1 MFYKNDLLY
10 LFYTPANVVSVMSC
24 LYSVVSLTLVR
35 QQCFMRMIYYYICF
49 TLQQMVQNKVRQFSG
64 QAASTAELVKG
75 QISAVAETLRSR
87 NPAQSS
93 ASPQA
98 EGFSDAGSFEGAD
111 TLSED
116 FVITKATDFEFDQN
130 DVAAPASAT
139 ASSFP
144 VESHAPS
151 KHQKME
157 TTFNTTAGAT
167 TAAASAAE
175 TTTTTTTATTA
186 AAAAAAAATT
196 ASTAAAAAS
205 TAATTAASTSAA
217 AAAATGP
224 AGGPVLGTRSD
235 SQTETMAQSLKAKS
249 QAGPVQGSAQKQTF
263 STSSSAKKNV
273 PIPPAQKVR
282 FLKTLASFWL

>member
-1 MFYKNDLLY
+1 
-10 LFYTPANVVSVMSC
+10 
-24 LYSVVSLTLVR
+24 
-35 QQCFMRMIYYYICF
+35 
-49 TLQQMVQNKVRQFSG
+49 MVQNKVTQFSG
-64 QAASTAELVKG
+64 QAASMAELVKG
-75 QISAVAETLRSR
+75 QISAVAETLRSC

-93 ASPQA
+93 ASPEA

-116 FVITKATDFEFDQN
+116 FVITKATDFEFDRN
-130 DVAAPASAT
+130 NVAAPSSTT
-139 ASSFP
+139 ASSFT

-151 KHQKME
+151 EHQKME
-157 TTFNTTAGAT
+157 TAFNTTAGAT
-167 TAAASAAE
+167 TAAASAAA
-175 TTTTTTTATTA
+175 TATTTTTAS
-186 AAAAAAAATT
+186 
-196 ASTAAAAAS
+196 ASAAAAAAS

-249 QAGPVQGSAQKQTF
+249 QAGHVQGSAQKQTF

-282 FLKTLASFWL
+282 FLKTLASFWLWCCLVLKNKIENNCLV

>member
-1 MFYKNDLLY
+1 
-10 LFYTPANVVSVMSC
+10 
-24 LYSVVSLTLVR
+24 
-35 QQCFMRMIYYYICF
+35 
-49 TLQQMVQNKVRQFSG
+49 MVQNKVTQFSG
-64 QAASTAELVKG
+64 QATSMAELVKG

-87 NPAQSS
+87 NPAQPS
-93 ASPQA
+93 ASPEA

-116 FVITKATDFEFDQN
+116 FVITKATDFEFDRN
-130 DVAAPASAT
+130 DVAAPSSTT
-139 ASSFP
+139 ASSFS

-151 KHQKME
+151 EHQKME
-157 TTFNTTAGAT
+157 TAFNTTAGAT
-167 TAAASAAE
+167 TAAASAAA
-175 TTTTTTTATTA
+175 TATTTTTAT
-186 AAAAAAAATT
+186 AAAAAATT
-196 ASTAAAAAS
+196 ASSAAAAAS
-205 TAATTAASTSAA
+205 TVATTAASTSAA

-249 QAGPVQGSAQKQTF
+249 QAGHVQGSAQKQTF

>member
-1 MFYKNDLLY
+1 
-10 LFYTPANVVSVMSC
+10 
-24 LYSVVSLTLVR
+24 
-35 QQCFMRMIYYYICF
+35 
-49 TLQQMVQNKVRQFSG
+49 MVQNKVTQFSG
-64 QAASTAELVKG
+64 QAASMAELVKG

-93 ASPQA
+93 ASPEA

-116 FVITKATDFEFDQN
+116 FVIKKATDFEFDRN
-130 DVAAPASAT
+130 DVAAPSSAT
-139 ASSFP
+139 ASSFS
-144 VESHAPS
+144 VDSHATS
-151 KHQKME
+151 EHQKME
-157 TTFNTTAGAT
+157 TAFNTTAGAT
-167 TAAASAAE
+167 
-175 TTTTTTTATTA
+175 

-196 ASTAAAAAS
+196 ATAAAAAAAS

-217 AAAATGP
+217 ADATGP

-249 QAGPVQGSAQKQTF
+249 QAGHVQGSAQKQTF

-282 FLKTLASFWL
+282 FLKTLSSFGFDLFLFHVPVFHHLALICFYFEKQD